1 MGKTIREHLIAAGV
15 KNLKEFGYP
24 DVNAE
29 NLLTDVVYSG
39 FFASMLRDNLGQGV
53 DEQINALLAEIKDNT
68 P

>member
-1 MGKTIREHLIAAGV
+1 MHKTIREHLIAAGV

-29 NLLTDVVYSG
+29 NLLTDIVYSG

-53 DEQINALLAEIKDNT
+53 DEQINALLAEIKDNN